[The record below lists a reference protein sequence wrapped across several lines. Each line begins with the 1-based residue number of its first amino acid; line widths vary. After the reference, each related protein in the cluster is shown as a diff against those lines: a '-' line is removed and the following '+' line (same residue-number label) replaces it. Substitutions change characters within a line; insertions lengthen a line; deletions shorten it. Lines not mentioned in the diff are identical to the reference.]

1 MPRAKAPVKRRP
13 HSKRHAKRNAP
24 AKRSAAPA
32 MLARREAPA
41 FPSDIM
47 LAAPSGTRNRIV
59 KTPFLPVSAV
69 RDAGSERLL
78 VRNAQAAPRRAD
90 KLSAASP
97 PPKAADN
104 ADHANNMAARDS
116 AAALIAQPDMPPSPS
131 EQLVAAATPLLAVD
145 LQPREGRIAATG
157 RQPSASAVQVP
168 TYPPSQAIPPA
179 SPRPETP
186 VAALFSEPPRRPASA
201 SEAKPLPRSAA
212 IAAYRKNGPIDVL
225 AYWLRTSQKSLFAL
239 FARKKTPPLS
249 KQAIIEINRL
259 RLENLLLQ
267 RQIEL
272 LRSQLHVAQ

>member
-13 HSKRHAKRNAP
+13 HSKRHAKRHAP

-32 MLARREAPA
+32 MPARREAPA

-47 LAAPSGTRNRIV
+47 IAAPSGTRNRIV
-59 KTPFLPVSAV
+59 KTPFLPVPAV

-78 VRNAQAAPRRAD
+78 VRNAQAALRQADTLSPASTPNMGAD
-90 KLSAASP
+90 KT
-97 PPKAADN
+97 D
-104 ADHANNMAARDS
+104 NMAARDS
-116 AAALIAQPDMPPSPS
+116 AAALIPQPDIPTEQPVADAKPP
-131 EQLVAAATPLLAVD
+131 QAVD
-145 LQPREGRIAATG
+145 LQPRKGRIAATG

-186 VAALFSEPPRRPASA
+186 VAALFLEPPCRPASA

-212 IAAYRKNGPIDVL
+212 ITAYRKNGPIDVL
-225 AYWLRTSQKSLFAL
+225 AYWLRTSQKSLVAF

>member
-32 MLARREAPA
+32 MPARREAPA

-47 LAAPSGTRNRIV
+47 IAAPSGTRNRIV
-59 KTPFLPVSAV
+59 KTPFLPVPAV

-78 VRNAQAAPRRAD
+78 VRNAQASPRRAD
-90 KLSAASP
+90 RLSAASP
-97 PPKAADN
+97 PPKGADT
-104 ADHANNMAARDS
+104 ADNMAARDS
-116 AAALIAQPDMPPSPS
+116 APALVPQPDMPPSPS
-131 EQLVAAATPLLAVD
+131 EQPVVAATPRWAVD

-186 VAALFSEPPRRPASA
+186 VAALFSEPPRRAASA

-212 IAAYRKNGPIDVL
+212 ITAYRKNGPIDVL
-225 AYWLRTSQKSLFAL
+225 AYWLRTSQKSLVAL